1 MTDCSFTT
9 KSVDEFKDHMK
20 NEHHL
25 VKREGPTIQLISR
38 IPCTI
43 PGCSKTFVS
52 VEFLLDCDL

>member
-1 MTDCSFTT
+1 M
-9 KSVDEFKDHMK
+9 DEFKDHMK

-38 IPCTI
+38 IPCSI

-52 VEFLLDCDL
+52 VELLMECDL